1 MKKII
6 TAVFLLT
13 NIIIF
18 GACFS
23 PCFCQEQ
30 VQIVQPQLFKGKIV
44 IVDLVG
50 SKITVRNLQPK
61 ANGDNDEITLKV
73 TFHTKI
79 SKGDLRIS
87 FSDLNEGDEV
97 VVEYS
102 DDPMS
107 FDAPR
112 ASQINV
118 KLLN

>member
-1 MKKII
+1 MKKTA

-50 SKITVRNLQPK
+50 SKITVRYLQP
-61 ANGDNDEITLKV
+61 NGDNDEITLKV

-79 SKGDLRIS
+79 SKGDLRILL
-87 FSDLNEGDEV
+87 SDLNEGDEV
-97 VVEYS
+97 AVEYY

-107 FDAPR
+107 FDA
-112 ASQINV
+112 AKVSQINV
-118 KLLN
+118 KLLS